1 MTNDDKALVEV
12 LRSMSETCCSG
23 GCYACSTEKEAA
35 DRIEALSAEVERLN
49 AVVADR
55 LLGSSVDHRTLKDV
69 LAENERLREA
79 LTRIAIG
86 DGIGGSDA
94 ELQCADIARAALGE
108 QQ

>member
-1 MTNDDKALVEV
+1 MNMMSGDERKALIEQ
-12 LRSMSETCCSG
+12 LLDEDHNWHSA
-23 GCYACSTEKEAA
+23 ACVKAA
-35 DRIEALSAEVERLN
+35 TQLQAL
-49 AVVADR
+49 
-55 LLGSSVDHRTLKDV
+55 K
-69 LAENERLREA
+69 AENERLREA